1 MAKSKSVLPSAA
13 ASKVITHHWFN
24 DEFSARYPG
33 LYEFLAVAIA
43 DGAPRKGGSL
53 HIFCSDG
60 KLQASFLDKETQMT
74 FYVDL
79 KPGPQLLDELEAI
92 LSGDHDAW
100 KSCRKEIT
108 KAPF

>member
-1 MAKSKSVLPSAA
+1 
-13 ASKVITHHWFN
+13 
-24 DEFSARYPG
+24 
-33 LYEFLAVAIA
+33 
-43 DGAPRKGGSL
+43 
-53 HIFCSDG
+53 
-60 KLQASFLDKETQMT
+60 MT
-74 FYVDL
+74 FYADL